1 MKKVL
6 LILIGTISVILGII
20 GMALPILP
28 TTPFLLLAA
37 ACYMNASPKMYRWLV
52 GNKYLGTYIKNY
64 RDGRGMAKRDK
75 IITIASL
82 WIGISLSIYLISLD
96 WVKILLFFIAFFVS
110 RHILSLRTIISEN
123 SP

>member
-1 MKKVL
+1 MKKIL

-37 ACYMNASPKMYRWLV
+37 ACYMKASPKMYRGLI
-52 GNKYLGTYIKNY
+52 GNKYLGAYIRNY
-64 RDGRGMAKRDK
+64 KEGRGMAKRDK
-75 IITIASL
+75 IFTVASL
-82 WIGISLSIYLISLD
+82 WIGIFLSIYLITLD

-123 SP
+123 NP